1 MTQAVGHIAPIPS
14 KSHLTRRAALTGMA
28 LLAAPTSALAV
39 CVAPGSDGPDAELF
53 AAVRRYEAAHT
64 VSLSLNEWPDHVT
77 DELVSRVCDAQ
88 NTALSDLMAMTPQTV
103 LGCAAVLRCVQ
114 MFADQMSCPLFDSW
128 NGGIGEHGATLLGR
142 LALIMS
148 EARS

>member
-1 MTQAVGHIAPIPS
+1 MTQAAGQIAPIS
-14 KSHLTRRAALTGMA
+14 QKSNLTRRAALTGMA
-28 LLAAPTSALAV
+28 LLAAPASAAAV
-39 CVAPGSDGPDAELF
+39 CIAPGFDGPDAELF
-53 AAVRRYEAAHT
+53 AAVRRYEAAHK
-64 VSLSLNEWPDHVT
+64 VSLSLNGWPDHVT
-77 DELVSRVCDAQ
+77 DELVASVCDAQ
-88 NTALSDLMAMTPQTV
+88 NTALSDLMALTPQTV
-103 LGCAAVLRCVQ
+103 SGCASVLRCVQ